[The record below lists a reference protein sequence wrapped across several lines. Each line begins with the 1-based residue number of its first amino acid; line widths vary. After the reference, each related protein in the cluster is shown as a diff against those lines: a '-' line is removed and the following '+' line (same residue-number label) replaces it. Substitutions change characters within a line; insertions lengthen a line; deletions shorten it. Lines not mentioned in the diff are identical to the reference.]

1 MQCKIDKMDNFGLK
15 DIIYISTIVA
25 TMVSTFFG
33 TKHSLKEFVRDKVD
47 VLKDQ
52 LNEHRIE
59 IERLKSKDEN
69 QQQIIDQ
76 FQKQVLN
83 YLPNLFDVLKERKDN
98 GRRK

>member
-1 MQCKIDKMDNFGLK
+1 MDNFGLR

-25 TMVSTFFG
+25 TMVGTFFG

-47 VLKDQ
+47 ILKDK
-52 LNEHRIE
+52 LNEHKIE

-76 FQKQVLN
+76 FQKQVLD
-83 YLPNLFDVLKERKDN
+83 YLPDLFEVLKERKDN
-98 GRRK
+98 GRKR